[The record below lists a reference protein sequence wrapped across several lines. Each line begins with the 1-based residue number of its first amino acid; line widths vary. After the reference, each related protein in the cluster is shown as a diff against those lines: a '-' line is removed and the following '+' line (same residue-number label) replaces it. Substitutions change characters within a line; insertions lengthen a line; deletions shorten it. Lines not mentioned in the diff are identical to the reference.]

1 MSKPGQPQLRSV
13 FNSIN
18 NIPFRDVTLGIFL
31 WTLSLLAVF
40 GLLAL
45 LYLTITR
52 PFHWSLKEESATN
65 AQPAVQVVQKTSYPT
80 ASIPALPALAYPF
93 SNGGFAESL
102 EPAQAGP
109 QEYQE
114 VMEDL

>member
-1 MSKPGQPQLRSV
+1 MSDSGQPQLRSV

-31 WTLSLLAVF
+31 WTLSLLATM

-45 LYLTITR
+45 LYLTITK
-52 PFHWSLKEESATN
+52 PFHWLHIEESATI
-65 AQPAVQVVQKTSYPT
+65 AHPAVQVVQKTSYPT
-80 ASIPALPALAYPF
+80 ASIPAPPVLAYPF
-93 SNGGFAESL
+93 SNGGYAESL
-102 EPAQAGP
+102 EPAQADP
-109 QEYQE
+109 QDHQE

>member
-1 MSKPGQPQLRSV
+1 MSDSGRPQLRSV

-45 LYLTITR
+45 LYLTITK
-52 PFHWSLKEESATN
+52 PFHWLQIEESATI
-65 AQPAVQVVQKTSYPT
+65 AHPAVKVVRTTSYPT
-80 ASIPALPALAYPF
+80 ASIPVPPALAYPF
-93 SNGGFAESL
+93 SNGDYAESL
-102 EPAQAGP
+102 EPAQADP
-109 QEYQE
+109 QDHQE

>member
-1 MSKPGQPQLRSV
+1 MSDSGQPQLRSV

-45 LYLTITR
+45 LYLTITKSTLR
-52 PFHWSLKEESATN
+52 LQQEESATN

-80 ASIPALPALAYPF
+80 ASIPAPPVLAYPF
-93 SNGGFAESL
+93 SNGGYAESL
-102 EPAQAGP
+102 EPAQADSRDH
-109 QEYQE
+109 QE

>member
-1 MSKPGQPQLRSV
+1 MSKSGQPQLRSV

-18 NIPFRDVTLGIFL
+18 DIPIRDVTLGIFL

-45 LYLTITR
+45 LYLTITKPIR
-52 PFHWSLKEESATN
+52 LHIEESATI

-80 ASIPALPALAYPF
+80 ASIPAPPALAYPF
-93 SNGGFAESL
+93 SNGGYAESL
-102 EPAQAGP
+102 EPAQADP
-109 QEYQE
+109 QEHQE